1 MPMKNVSR
9 HEIQTFA
16 DGEIV
21 VREGE
26 GTREMFVIRKGEI
39 EIVKVVGG
47 HEVRL
52 AVLQRGAIFGEM
64 ALLEG
69 LPRSATARARGAT
82 SLVVLRP
89 GSLLLQIR
97 RDPTFAFELLQQM
110 GRRIRELNDK
120 LVSNVVSEDFGD
132 RDSTLIMAAASEY
145 PTAESDDDDEAET

>member
-1 MPMKNVSR
+1 MKSVSR

-26 GTREMFVIRKGEI
+26 ETREMFVIRKGEI
-39 EIVKVVGG
+39 EVVKLVGG
-47 HEVRL
+47 HEVLL

-110 GRRIRELNDK
+110 SRRIRELNDK
-120 LVSNVVSEDFGD
+120 LVSNLASEDFGD
-132 RDSTLIMAAASEY
+132 RHSTLMMTAASEY
-145 PTAESDDDDEAET
+145 PTVESDDDEAET